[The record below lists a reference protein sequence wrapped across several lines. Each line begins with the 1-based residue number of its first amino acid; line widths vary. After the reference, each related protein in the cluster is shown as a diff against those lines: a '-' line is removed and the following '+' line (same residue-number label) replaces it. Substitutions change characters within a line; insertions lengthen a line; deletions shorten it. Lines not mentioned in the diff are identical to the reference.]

1 MARRQ
6 GPMADIT
13 FEYVQHDRGWA
24 VWLIAIL
31 GGVLAVFG
39 FTALAVSL
47 IHA

>member
-13 FEYVQHDRGWA
+13 FEYVPHDRSWG
-24 VWLIAIL
+24 VWLLAIV

-47 IHA
+47 IAA

>member
-13 FEYVQHDRGWA
+13 FEYVPHDRGWGI
-24 VWLIAIL
+24 WLIAIL
-31 GGVLAVFG
+31 GGVLGVFVL
-39 FTALAVSL
+39 TALAVSL